1 MNPAA
6 GNAVLSYHDSIKDA
20 KKSVVN
26 ISTSKTITRANRPSP
41 LDDFFNDPY
50 FKQFFDFDFPQR
62 KGKNDKEV
70 VSSLGSGVIISKNGY
85 IVTNNHVVDDA
96 DTITVNLLGSDI
108 EYKAKTYR

>member
-1 MNPAA
+1 MKKIFLSLSLASALFAASINFNESTATANRVNPAA

-70 VSSLGSGVIISKNGY
+70 
-85 IVTNNHVVDDA
+85 
-96 DTITVNLLGSDI
+96 
-108 EYKAKTYR
+108 